1 MITWLSFGYEFWLVY
16 FLIFGKTRMGIYCHL
31 DHFLDV

>member
-1 MITWLSFGYEFWLVY
+1 MITWLSFGSEFWL